1 MEDIIP
7 TKDSAGET
15 IQFPFDEAFQNGL
28 VSLAL
33 RDTAF
38 MRRCSH
44 LLYPSHFDNIGN
56 AAAVQIAL
64 RHFKRY
70 GCAIDAASLKQ
81 ALVDA
86 VNDKIIGATDKAQAL
101 EAVKRSFLHPIPAS
115 KPLEDK
121 LATFAREQAVSNAL
135 LSSVD
140 KLNKQD
146 FDGIQK
152 TMRKAL
158 DVGANEEGDA
168 YDYFKEIANRT
179 QERKD
184 AIAGVKPPRGIT
196 SGILQFD
203 ELLYHRGWGRK
214 EMTVL
219 MAGAKQGKC
228 IKPDSLIFTEDG
240 LMELG
245 DYIPKSLGDDEFK
258 EHEMMILGRNGMEK
272 TSHVYNSGLTY
283 TKRIKT
289 RFGYG
294 VEGTH
299 CHPMLILN
307 KGGDLVWKRLDE
319 VEIGDY
325 MAVQRGAGIYGNKT
339 DLSCYQVK
347 GVRRYEMSKRKDVMI
362 FPKLPS
368 VMTPDLA
375 EWLGMVVAE
384 GHIGES
390 IQFTQKDERILNRF
404 VDLTQRL
411 FGIAVHIKRDEGKTP
426 ECICHSVVLIDY
438 IKALGVSLE
447 KSANKEIPRS
457 IRQAPKECV
466 LRFVGAILGLE
477 GNIRQES
484 GNKFTYDLTMA
495 SEKLINQVAMFLLNE
510 GIVCRRS
517 KRESMATNGLRIKR
531 TYYRLTINNVNALV
545 RVKDTFGLY
554 EDRKNAILERV
565 VAQKRTAQNP
575 LPVSDLISLLI
586 DEIRNS
592 EIKPLEVFGEDAWK
606 QVKDSVK
613 REGRRPTYVHAN
625 NLLNGFEKIGY
636 DSSNVQKLRELVEL
650 NYYYDPIVSIEDDT
664 AVTVD
669 LTVPGTHSFFANG
682 LIAHNT
688 LAMVNFAA
696 NASRA
701 GYNVLYT
708 TLEVSA
714 RIISER
720 LDSYVTQTNVR
731 DLENNTMDVN
741 NKVEALAKKSG
752 RLMIHEF
759 ASGTMTP
766 TMLRNLIDRYRN
778 RGLIFDLVVVDYAD
792 IMAPDHRTDNVI
804 ENSKEIYVGLRAL
817 AFEFDCAILTATQ
830 TNREGYKAQT
840 AKAEHVAEDFN
851 KIRTAD
857 LVISIN
863 STEEERAQNVARLYF
878 AASRNQESGF
888 TVRIKQNMKKMTFIE
903 SILGVE

>member
-1 MEDIIP
+1 MEDVIP
-7 TKDSAGET
+7 VKNSDGEV

-28 VSLAL
+28 TSLAL

-70 GCAIDAASLKQ
+70 GCAIDSASLKQ
-81 ALVDA
+81 ALIDA
-86 VNDKIIGATDKAQAL
+86 VSEKILSSTDKPQAI
-101 EAVKRSFLHPIPAS
+101 EAIKRAFTHPLPSS

-158 DVGANEEGDA
+158 EVGANEEGDA
-168 YDYFKEIANRT
+168 YDYFKEIENRT

-219 MAGAKQGKC
+219 MAGAKQGK
-228 IKPDSLIFTEDG
+228 T
-240 LMELG
+240 
-245 DYIPKSLGDDEFK
+245 
-258 EHEMMILGRNGMEK
+258 
-272 TSHVYNSGLTY
+272 
-283 TKRIKT
+283 
-289 RFGYG
+289 
-294 VEGTH
+294 
-299 CHPMLILN
+299 
-307 KGGDLVWKRLDE
+307 
-319 VEIGDY
+319 
-325 MAVQRGAGIYGNKT
+325 
-339 DLSCYQVK
+339 
-347 GVRRYEMSKRKDVMI
+347 
-362 FPKLPS
+362 
-368 VMTPDLA
+368 
-375 EWLGMVVAE
+375 LGM
-384 GHIGES
+384 I
-390 IQFTQKDERILNRF
+390 N
-404 VDLTQRL
+404 
-411 FGIAVHIKRDEGKTP
+411 FG
-426 ECICHSVVLIDY
+426 
-438 IKALGVSLE
+438 
-447 KSANKEIPRS
+447 
-457 IRQAPKECV
+457 
-466 LRFVGAILGLE
+466 
-477 GNIRQES
+477 
-484 GNKFTYDLTMA
+484 
-495 SEKLINQVAMFLLNE
+495 
-510 GIVCRRS
+510 
-517 KRESMATNGLRIKR
+517 
-531 TYYRLTINNVNALV
+531 
-545 RVKDTFGLY
+545 
-554 EDRKNAILERV
+554 
-565 VAQKRTAQNP
+565 
-575 LPVSDLISLLI
+575 
-586 DEIRNS
+586 
-592 EIKPLEVFGEDAWK
+592 
-606 QVKDSVK
+606 
-613 REGRRPTYVHAN
+613 
-625 NLLNGFEKIGY
+625 
-636 DSSNVQKLRELVEL
+636 
-650 NYYYDPIVSIEDDT
+650 
-664 AVTVD
+664 
-669 LTVPGTHSFFANG
+669 
-682 LIAHNT
+682 
-688 LAMVNFAA
+688 A
-696 NASRA
+696 NACMA
-701 GYNVLYT
+701 GYNVLYC

-720 LDSYVTQTNVR
+720 LDAYVTQTNVR

-741 NKVEALAKKSG
+741 NKVVALSKKCG
-752 RLMIHEF
+752 RFMIHEF

-817 AFEFDCAILTATQ
+817 AFEFDCAVLTATQ